1 MMSKTDLFVKLS
13 KLVIV
18 KMIKINHNYV
28 NLTIGMKNSFF
39 LRIDNPKLKIVENE
53 QNCLHPG

>member
-13 KLVIV
+13 KLVFV

-53 QNCLHPG
+53 QNCLYPG

>member
-18 KMIKINHNYV
+18 KMIKINQNYV
-28 NLTIGMKNSFF
+28 NLTKMN
-39 LRIDNPKLKIVENE
+39 RIAYILANTRGKEEI
-53 QNCLHPG
+53 QNVMPVCV